1 MIIYI
6 LAPLMILLT
15 IIVTT
20 AILSDKTESLL
31 IRIITAI
38 AVNVVTFLCFCTTS
52 LNNVLD
58 FLINLTS

>member
-1 MIIYI
+1 MTIYI
-6 LAPLMILLT
+6 LAPLMFLLV
-15 IIVTT
+15 IVVTT
-20 AILSDKTESLL
+20 AILSEQTENLV
-31 IRIITAI
+31 IRIIAI